1 MSGVA
6 VWFGVPLL
14 GGAGAVARVLLAAA
28 VDARRPR
35 AMRLPLGTLLVNLG
49 GALLLGLLAGLAPS
63 DDLRLLVGTA
73 LLGGYT
79 TFSTW
84 MVDSVQ
90 LERSGHART
99 AVLNVGGS
107 LVLGFGGVA
116 LGHALGAAL

>member
-6 VWFGVPLL
+6 VWLGVPLL
-14 GGAGAVARVLLAAA
+14 GGAGAVARVALAAT

-35 AMRLPLGTLLVNLG
+35 AMRLPLGTLTVNLT

-63 DDLRLLVGTA
+63 DDLRLLAGTA

-84 MVDSVQ
+84 MADSVR
-90 LERSGHART
+90 LERTGHLRT
-99 AVLNVGGS
+99 AAFNVAGS
-107 LVLGFGGVA
+107 LVLGFAGVA
-116 LGHALGAAL
+116 LGHALGTAL